1 MGKRLTLVFLKK
13 GLVLFPP
20 SLNKLSKM
28 ASSKYKFKGESVA
41 KARPSN
47 PRR

>member
-1 MGKRLTLVFLKK
+1 VLLKK
-13 GLVLFPP
+13 GLVFLPP
-20 SLNKLSKM
+20 SLNDLGKM
-28 ASSKYKFKGESVA
+28 ARSKYKFKGEGVA